1 MSILGSE
8 KSSKE
13 VETIIGPSV
22 KVEGNFTGEGNV
34 IVEGIL
40 NGTLKTNHSLKVGN
54 NAKIK
59 ADVEATNAFISGEVR
74 GNVKIKEKIILTS
87 SAKLMGNLEAKVLVV
102 EEGALLNGKCI
113 MLQEQQ
119 SSEIKRNAK

>member
-1 MSILGSE
+1 MPILGSE
-8 KSSKE
+8 KNPKE

-34 IVEGIL
+34 IVEGVL

-59 ADVEATNAFISGEVR
+59 ADIEAHNAFIAGEVK
-74 GNVKIKEKIILTS
+74 GNVKIKEKTILTS
-87 SAKLMGNLEAKVLVV
+87 SGKIMGNLETKLLVV
-102 EEGALLNGKCI
+102 EEGALINGKCVMI
-113 MLQEQQ
+113 QEAP
-119 SSEIKRNAK
+119 SSEIKRNTK